1 MVCHGLSVLRVGL
14 LTSRRPAP
22 HLLQRSGFCLAM
34 LPSGPDW
41 WLASEVVVLLE
52 GSPLSAEELWSSD
65 SVTMGLLVTSLTE
78 ALLT

>member
-1 MVCHGLSVLRVGL
+1 
-14 LTSRRPAP
+14 
-22 HLLQRSGFCLAM
+22 M